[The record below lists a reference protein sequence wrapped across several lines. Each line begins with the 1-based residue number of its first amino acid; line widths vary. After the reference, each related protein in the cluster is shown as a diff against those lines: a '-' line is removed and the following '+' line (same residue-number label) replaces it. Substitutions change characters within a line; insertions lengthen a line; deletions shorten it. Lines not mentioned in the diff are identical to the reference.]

1 MLRVLTPKRM
11 TSGEDLPS
19 GPEIVTEPLSKRV
32 LVAEN
37 EALVSMLTVDELVDA
52 GYLVAGPFDS
62 CVDATQW
69 LKSNTPGLAILDHEL
84 RDGPCTEVAIELRRR
99 GVPFVA
105 LTGSHPEDL
114 PEVLRQS
121 PKLLKPDGL
130 DRLPVIL
137 QALLVD

>member
-1 MLRVLTPKRM
+1 MLRLLTLKRM
-11 TSGEDLPS
+11 TSADDLSS
-19 GPEIVTEPLSKRV
+19 GPEVVTEPSSKRV

-37 EALVSMLTVDELVDA
+37 EALVSMLIEDELTDA
-52 GYLVAGPFDS
+52 GFVVVGPFDS
-62 CVDATQW
+62 CVDAAQW
-69 LKSNTPGLAILDHEL
+69 LKSNTPDVAILDHEL

-105 LTGSHPEDL
+105 LTGSLPETL
-114 PEVLRQS
+114 PEVLREA

-137 QALLVD
+137 EALLVD